1 MEPKDLGYFKQLLS
15 NELDEL
21 LDRAHRTVGVL
32 VRDDDSAADLLDQAA
47 RESDRN
53 YTLRIRDRES
63 NLIRK
68 IKLALEKFEDGS
80 FGICESCGEEI
91 ALARLM
97 ARPVTAHCI
106 QCKTRI
112 EAIEKVS
119 GF

>member
-1 MEPKDLGYFKQLLS
+1 MEPKDIEYLKQILS
-15 NELDEL
+15 NELAEL
-21 LDRAHRTVGVL
+21 LDRAQQTVGSL
-32 VRDDDSAADLLDQAA
+32 IRDDNSVADPLDQAA
-47 RESDRN
+47 RESDRS

-63 NLIRK
+63 HLIRK
-68 IKLALEKFEDGS
+68 IKLALEKFEDGT
-80 FGICESCGEEI
+80 FGICEGCGDEI

-106 QCKTRI
+106 QCKTRM